1 MQKILV
7 KLFIRDSENTSNL
20 SVRESYGTLGSV
32 TGIVV
37 NLILAIIKYVA
48 GVLSGSISVTADAIN
63 NLSDAGSSIISLIG
77 VKLSAMPADKDH
89 PYGHG
94 RVEYISALG
103 VSFFVLLMGIELF
116 KSSVDKIVNPAP
128 VKFNWVALIIL
139 LVSIFMKLWL
149 GFFNKKLG
157 EKINSA
163 PMIAVMKDSFSDCLA
178 TSVALIAIVVSAFS
192 DISIDGYLGVIVA
205 GFIFLAG
212 FNILKDTMADLLGK
226 PADKEF
232 TEQVEAKILSY
243 DKIVGVHD
251 MIVHDYGPGRRFA
264 SVHAEVS
271 SQDDIMEIHD
281 IIDLAERDIFNE
293 FGLVISIH
301 TDPIVTDDE
310 RINSLKDMTN
320 TIIKDISDEMSIHD
334 FRVVEGPTHTNLIF
348 DIIKPYT
355 LKTPSKD
362 ICGRIK
368 NKMLEKH
375 PNHFCVI
382 RVDHDYSGDS
392 HK

>member
-1 MQKILV
+1 MQKILI
-7 KLFIRDSENTSNL
+7 KLFIRDPENTSNL
-20 SVRESYGTLGSV
+20 KVREAYGTLGSI

-37 NLILAIIKYVA
+37 NLILAIIKYIA
-48 GVLSGSISVTADAIN
+48 GILSGSISVTADAIN

-116 KSSVDKIVNPAP
+116 KSSVDKIINPAP
-128 VKFNWVALIIL
+128 VKFNWIALVIL
-139 LVSIFMKLWL
+139 LVSILMKLWL
-149 GFFNKKLG
+149 GYFNKKLG

-178 TSVALIAIVVSAFS
+178 TSVALVAIIVSAFS
-192 DISIDGYLGVIVA
+192 NVSIDGYLGIIVA

-212 FNILKDTMADLLGK
+212 FNILRDTMADLLGK

-264 SVHAEVS
+264 SAHAEVS

-310 RINSLKDMTN
+310 RINSLKDMTKS
-320 TIIKDISDEMSIHD
+320 IVQEISNEMSIHD
-334 FRVVEGPTHTNLIF
+334 FRVVDGPTHTNLIF
-348 DIIKPYT
+348 DLIVPHKYHLSNNQIIQIIEDK
-355 LKTPSKD
+355 LSKID
-362 ICGRIK
+362 ERY
-368 NKMLEKH
+368 
-375 PNHFCVI
+375 FVVI
-382 RVDHDYSGDS
+382 TIEHAFN
-392 HK
+392 

>member
-1 MQKILV
+1 MQKILI
-7 KLFIRDSENTSNL
+7 KLFICDSENTSSL
-20 SVRESYGTLGSV
+20 KVRESYGTLGSI

-37 NLILAIIKYVA
+37 NIILAIIKYVA
-48 GVLSGSISVTADAIN
+48 GILSGSISVTADAIN

-128 VKFNWVALIIL
+128 VKFNWIALIIL

-192 DISIDGYLGVIVA
+192 DISIDGYLGIIVA

-264 SVHAEVS
+264 SAHAEVS

-334 FRVVEGPTHTNLIF
+334 FRVVDGPTHTNLIF
-348 DIIKPYT
+348 DLIVPHKYHLSNNQIIQIIENN
-355 LKTPSKD
+355 LSKID
-362 ICGRIK
+362 ERY
-368 NKMLEKH
+368 
-375 PNHFCVI
+375 FVVI
-382 RVDHDYSGDS
+382 TIEHAFN
-392 HK
+392 

>member
-7 KLFIRDSENTSNL
+7 KLFIHDYENTGSMK
-20 SVRESYGTLGSV
+20 VREAYGTLGSI

-37 NLILAIIKYVA
+37 NIILAIIKYAA
-48 GVLSGSISVTADAIN
+48 GILSGSISVTADAIN
-63 NLSDAGSSIISLIG
+63 NLSDAGSSIISLVG
-77 VKLSAMPADKDH
+77 VKLSAKPADKDH

-116 KSSVDKIVNPAP
+116 KSSVDKIINPVP
-128 VKFNWVALIIL
+128 VKFNWIAFIIL
-139 LVSIFMKLWL
+139 IVSILMKLWL
-149 GFFNKKLG
+149 GFFNKRLG
-157 EKINSA
+157 EKINSS

-178 TSVALIAIVVSAFS
+178 TTVALVAIVVSAFS
-192 DISIDGYLGVIVA
+192 DINIDGYLGIIVA

-232 TEQVEAKILSY
+232 TKQIEDKILSY

-251 MIVHDYGPGRRFA
+251 MIVHDYGPGRIFA
-264 SVHAEVS
+264 SAHAEVS
-271 SQDDIMEIHD
+271 SKDDIMEIHD

-310 RINSLKDMTN
+310 RINSLKDMTKG
-320 TIIKDISDEMSIHD
+320 IIREISQEMSIHD
-334 FRVVEGPTHTNLIF
+334 FRVVDGPTHTNLIF
-348 DIIKPYT
+348 DLIVPHKYHLSNSQIIKVIEDK
-355 LKTPSKD
+355 LSKID
-362 ICGRIK
+362 ERY
-368 NKMLEKH
+368 
-375 PNHFCVI
+375 FVVI
-382 RVDHDYSGDS
+382 TIEHAFN
-392 HK
+392 